1 MPAADDAPLPV
12 LSAAA
17 DDFFDRTQ
25 PLLANHPGRAA
36 EVARVALAQA
46 EALGDEAGAIR
57 SLLLL
62 GMAYDALGRGERD
75 AMLDGALRRAERLAD
90 PVLLIRAVTSQMV
103 VDIYQGRYAEA
114 LARGRSILGMAYVL
128 SRDDLLWRLLNNL
141 AIALNLIGEFEP
153 AIGMFDECLRL
164 LQGETPEIRIHR
176 ARTINNQAMAWLGIA
191 KLTLLTE
198 ALGGDQ
204 ALDTARS
211 LAESACRQM
220 LDENHLSLRLSTLDT
235 LASVLLQQRD
245 ADSAMQWVRR
255 VAQASGDQ
263 LAAGSMHW
271 GTFALVMSRV
281 ELAREDADVAG
292 VLTKLRQVEALPG
305 PRFRGGEMQAMLHLC
320 LADALER
327 AGAQAEALKYHRQ
340 WLQFEARTQSL
351 LAREH
356 AMAVRHTLDSLR
368 GETEEFITHDLR
380 NPLGA
385 ALVQIDSVSREVALD
400 PPAAGRLATARVG
413 VQQALSMADH
423 YLAIVRARNLHRA
436 GLVRIDLAELVDDVG
451 ERLAPPAGSGVRL
464 LREIEWGLELRGD
477 RILLLTAFNLLLE
490 TALDQ
495 APAGRA
501 VGWSLHQ
508 HLGEAVLTIEGW
520 GLESLTSPATAR
532 TLAAVMLARV
542 AQLHDSQILP
552 GASEADGGRLCLAWH
567 FPLAGE
573 EADRGQAL
581 S

>member
-1 MPAADDAPLPV
+1 MSAADDAVLPEF
-12 LSAAA
+12 AATA

-25 PLLANHPGRAA
+25 PLLASQPGRAA
-36 EVARVALAQA
+36 EVGQAALEHA
-46 EALGDEAGAIR
+46 EASGDEAGAIR

-62 GMAYDALGRGERD
+62 GMAYDALGRSERD
-75 AMLDGALRRAERLAD
+75 ALLKGALRRAERLAD

-114 LARGRSILGMAYVL
+114 LVRGRSMLGMAYVL

-176 ARTINNQAMAWLGIA
+176 ARTVNNQAMAWLGIA
-191 KLTLLTE
+191 KLTQLTD
-198 ALGGDQ
+198 APGGDQ
-204 ALDTARS
+204 ALDTARA

-235 LASVLLQQRD
+235 LVSVLLQQHD
-245 ADSAMQWVRR
+245 ADSAMHWVER
-255 VAQASGDQ
+255 VALASGDQ
-263 LAAGSMHW
+263 LAVGSMHW
-271 GTFALVMSRV
+271 GAFALVLSRV
-281 ELAREDADVAG
+281 DLARPDVDVVE
-292 VLTKLRQVEALPG
+292 VLTRLRQVEALPG

-320 LADALER
+320 LANALER
-327 AGAQAEALKYHRQ
+327 SGAQEEALRYHRQ

-356 AMAVRHTLDSLR
+356 AMAVHHTLDSLR
-368 GETEEFITHDLR
+368 GETEEFVTHDLR

-385 ALVQIDSVSREVALD
+385 ALVQIDSVSRELSFDSQAV
-400 PPAAGRLATARVG
+400 GRLAKARSG
-413 VQQALSMADH
+413 VQKALGMADH
-423 YLAIVRARNLHRA
+423 YLAIVRARNLRRA
-436 GLVRIDLAELVDDVG
+436 GLVRIDMAELVDDVG
-451 ERLAPPAGSGVRL
+451 ERLAPPAGGSARL

-477 RILLLTAFNLLLE
+477 RILLLTAFDLLLR
-490 TALDQ
+490 TALEQ

-501 VGWSLHQ
+501 VSWTLCGGQ
-508 HLGEAVLTIEGW
+508 GEAVLSVEGW
-520 GLESLTSPATAR
+520 GLDALTSSSTGR

-542 AQLHDSQILP
+542 AQLHDSQMVSAP
-552 GASEADGGRLCLAWH
+552 GEGGATCLQWR
-567 FPLAGE
+567 FPLA
-573 EADRGQAL
+573 ADSAPAMD
-581 S
+581 